1 MNIQNVKMILNLFMT
16 EQLRVLKLEAN
27 VNGMKVNNQLNFSLI
42 LKKTIH
48 ENVDKKTRSKW
59 KTNL

>member
-1 MNIQNVKMILNLFMT
+1 MNTQNVKTILNLFMR
-16 EQLRVLKLEAN
+16 EQLKVLKLEAN

-48 ENVDKKTRSKW
+48 ENVNKKTRSKW